1 VNESQLIDQI
11 SAALDEEAATI
22 WAPGGAAG
30 VARKRARCRRL
41 TRGLV
46 ATAPA
51 VALAAGL
58 VIATT
63 GQQTPATQSARHAQ
77 ARVGTHAPVAMTVA
91 YVTKRARSALSQAK
105 GYILV
110 SRSRGLVQWSDTA
123 TGVTRQELFGP
134 GGTATAAET
143 WTFSGSTQRRTYIDY
158 TTRTWWRLT
167 SKVAVT
173 PRKASQPGI
182 PAPSDT
188 AQGRVT
194 ILGHRSLDSHDTILV
209 LYAPPRDFKPSPAV
223 QWPTEQIWYDAS
235 SYLPLRTKIIYPG
248 GAVNIDSLTWLRPTP
263 ANLAKLSVSPPA
275 AFTRVAPPPFRGD
288 GRPGLGQ
295 VP

>member
-1 VNESQLIDQI
+1 MNESQLIDQI
-11 SAALDEEAATI
+11 RDALDEEAAAI
-22 WAPGGAAG
+22 WAPAAVAA
-30 VARKRARCRRL
+30 VARKRARGRRL

-46 ATAPA
+46 ATASA
-51 VALAAGL
+51 FALGAGL
-58 VIATT
+58 VIAAT
-63 GQQTPATQSARHAQ
+63 GQQTPAVQSGRHAQ
-77 ARVGTHAPVAMTVA
+77 ASVGTHAPVAMTVA

-110 SRSRGLVQWSDTA
+110 SRSRGLIQWSDTA
-123 TGVTRQELFGP
+123 TGVTRQEIFGP
-134 GGTATAAET
+134 GGTATAEET
-143 WTFSGSTQRRTYIDY
+143 WTLSGSTLRRTYIDY
-158 TTRTWWRLT
+158 ATRTWWRLT

-188 AQGRVT
+188 ARGRVT

-209 LYAPPRDFKPSPAV
+209 LYAPPRDFKPSAAM

-235 SYLPLRTKIIYPG
+235 SYLPLRTKITYPG
-248 GAVNIDSLTWLRPTP
+248 GAVDTDSLTWLRPTR

-275 AFTRVAPPPFRGD
+275 GFTRVAPPPFRGD
-288 GRPGLGQ
+288 GQPGLGQ